1 VGEPVTAVDDAWQA
15 ALAAEHQAAFG
26 YPLLGPQLTGA
37 QQALSRTSQAA
48 HEALR
53 DTTAARIA
61 AAGLSPVAPLGDYA
75 GLYPVDGAKAA
86 RALAVRLEADCA
98 AAWRF
103 LYAAAATDAG
113 NRTLRAQ
120 AQQAL
125 TASAVRA
132 TRWRQAA
139 GTSPATVAFPGI

>member
-1 VGEPVTAVDDAWQA
+1 MITIDDAWQA

-26 YPLLGPQLTGA
+26 YPLLGTQLSGHDRDLA
-37 QQALSRTSQAA
+37 RACQAA

-53 DTTAARIA
+53 DTTEQRVAS
-61 AAGLSPVAPLGDYA
+61 AGLTPVAPKGDYA

-86 RALAVRLEADCA
+86 RKLAVRLETECS

-103 LYAAAATDAG
+103 LYAMAAAAAG
-113 NRTLRAQ
+113 HRTLREQ

-132 TRWRQAA
+132 THWR
-139 GTSPATVAFPGI
+139 GSSVPFPGI

>member
-1 VGEPVTAVDDAWQA
+1 MSAVEDAWQA

-26 YPLLGPQLTGA
+26 YPLLGPQLPDD
-37 QQALSRTSQAA
+37 QQDLARTCQAA

-61 AAGLSPVAPLGDYA
+61 AAGLTPVAPLGDYA
-75 GLYPVDGAKAA
+75 GLYPVNGASAA
-86 RALAVRLEADCA
+86 RALAVRLETACA

-103 LYAAAATDAG
+103 LYATAAAQVPPSDA
-113 NRTLRAQ
+113 RAP

-132 TRWRQAA
+132 TRWRLAA

>member
-1 VGEPVTAVDDAWQA
+1 VTAVDDAWQA

-37 QQALSRTSQAA
+37 DQALARACQAA

-61 AAGLSPVAPLGDYA
+61 AAKLTPVAPLGDYPR
-75 GLYPVDGAKAA
+75 LYPVSGAKAA
-86 RALAVRLEADCA
+86 RALAVRLETDCA

-103 LYAAAATDAG
+103 LYATAAAADG
-113 NRTLRAQ
+113 NRTLCGQ

-132 TRWRQAA
+132 TRWRIAA
-139 GTSPATVAFPGI
+139 GTSPATVAFPGL

>member
-1 VGEPVTAVDDAWQA
+1 MSAVDDAWQA

-26 YPLLGPQLTGA
+26 YPLLGPQLSDA
-37 QQALSRTSQAA
+37 QQELARICQAA

-61 AAGLSPVAPLGDYA
+61 AAGLTPVAPLGDYP
-75 GLYPVDGAKAA
+75 GLYPVSGGSAA
-86 RALAVRLEADCA
+86 RALAVRLESECA

-103 LYAAAATDAG
+103 LYATAAAESAPSD
-113 NRTLRAQ
+113 LRGP

-125 TASAVRA
+125 TASAVRT
-132 TRWRQAA
+132 TRWRLAA
-139 GTSPATVAFPGI
+139 GTSPATVPFPGI